1 MAGPVSVWN
10 QKRPCPQC
18 GAPLAA
24 TAAFCHLCGA
34 TLAPM
39 GMPGQP
45 GLPTKDEG
53 PKSPI
58 AMIKDFVE
66 EETKRPHYLIGFMFF
81 VMGALAAAFIPFYPA
96 WMNIMIGFIV
106 GVVSMWFPFLALM
119 FTGIA
124 METAAGYQSPEF
136 GLMFFIFMILI
147 LIVGLLW
154 DWKFGYLT
162 FLMIALAKIG
172 IPFVVPIL
180 TVMVYSVILAIGVT
194 IAATIFFAFLVT
206 NGNMYIAGFFIGPPH
221 TSSYM
226 IFCRP
231 TPGEGAVPDCPTP
244 AGDWN
249 PGLWGFCFT
258 RFKDADVDIVAKVFT
273 DNLGMSI
280 IPVFEIIAWCFAV
293 WIIIFVLKRRENVKM
308 FDWILYST
316 ISALT
321 LLMASLGSLLAFYGT
336 DGVTPFMVLLL
347 IGMVGATY
355 TSTALGI
362 MIRDVFS
369 TFFSESSAQAA
380 IGTRI
385 SEMSDLA
392 KTNFQDIG
400 GLEDVKQEI
409 KEAMII
415 PLLRPDIAEYFGI
428 TPPRGMLLFGPPGCG
443 KTMLMKALA
452 SELDVEMVSLK
463 CSDVMSKWYG
473 ESENKIAEV
482 FKFAKERCPAILFMD
497 EIDAIAKNR
506 AMYAADDVTPRIL
519 SIILS
524 ELDGMDKAAGLIV
537 VGTTN
542 RPELVDPALMRPG
555 RLDKIIYVPPP
566 DFEERIQILKV
577 HMKGKPIDPSV
588 NLQALAKKTE
598 RFSGADIANLT
609 KEGATI
615 AMKRAMKTRRA
626 TRITQKDF
634 EQVLQHVKP
643 SITLRMKEE
652 YEKMKLD
659 YERKM
664 HELQRSER
672 KIVVRWDDVGGLED
686 VKRALREFVELPLK
700 NPELLEEFRL
710 KTGRGIM
717 LFGPPGC
724 GKTWV
729 MRAAANELGIPM
741 QIVNGPELVSAL
753 AGVSESQI
761 RDLFSRAR
769 ENAPSIIFFDE
780 IDALASKASMRTPEV
795 SRAVSQFLTEL
806 DGVKPRDKVIL
817 VATTN
822 RPGILDPALLRPGRM
837 DKMFYVPPPDLQ
849 ARKDVFEIHLRD
861 SPKSG
866 YIDTK
871 LLAHRTE
878 GYSGADIAAI
888 VDEGKLIAIR
898 ERVADEKKAI
908 ESGQALPQGAFG
920 VKMEHLLEALTRI
933 KPSITPETIEW
944 CKSFIEAYGQRG

>member
-1 MAGPVSVWN
+1 
-10 QKRPCPQC
+10 
-18 GAPLAA
+18 
-24 TAAFCHLCGA
+24 
-34 TLAPM
+34 M

-45 GLPTKDEG
+45 GLPAKDEG
-53 PKSPI
+53 PKSPVKI
-58 AMIKDFVE
+58 IKELIE
-66 EETKRPHYLIGFMFF
+66 EETKRPHYLVGMMFF
-81 VMGALAAAFIPFYPA
+81 IMGSLAAAFIPFYPA
-96 WMNIMIGFIV
+96 WMNILIGFIV
-106 GVVSMWFPFLALM
+106 GVTAMWFPFIALL

-124 METAAGYQSPEF
+124 MEAAAGYQSPEF
-136 GLMFFIFMILI
+136 GLIFFVYMILI
-147 LIVGLLW
+147 LVIALLW
-154 DWKFGYLT
+154 DWKFGFLT
-162 FLMIALAKIG
+162 FFMISLAKIG

-180 TVMVYSVILAIGVT
+180 TVMIYSVLLAIAVT
-194 IAATIFFAFLVT
+194 VAASIFFALLVT

-221 TSSYM
+221 TTSYM
-226 IFCRP
+226 IFCRS
-231 TPGEGAVPDCPTP
+231 TPGEGGVPDCPQP
-244 AGDWN
+244 APDWT

-258 RFKDADVDIVAKVFT
+258 RFRFADVDVIAKVFC

-280 IPVFEIIAWCFAV
+280 IPVLEIIAWCFAV
-293 WIIIFVLKRRENVKM
+293 WIIIFILKKRENVTM
-308 FDWILYST
+308 FEWVLYST

-321 LLMASLGSLLAFYGT
+321 LLLASLGSLLAFYGT
-336 DGVTPFMVLLL
+336 EGVSPFMVLLL
-347 IGMVGATY
+347 IGMVGVVY

-362 MIRDVFS
+362 MVRDIFS
-369 TFFSESSAQAA
+369 TFFTESTAQDA

-385 SEMSDLA
+385 SEMVDLA
-392 KTNFQDIG
+392 KTTFQDIG

-452 SELDVEMVSLK
+452 SELDVEMIALK

-482 FKFAKERCPAILFMD
+482 FRFAKERCPAILFMD

-519 SIILS
+519 SIILA
-524 ELDGMDKAAGLIV
+524 ELDGMDKAQGLIV

-542 RPELVDPALMRPG
+542 RPELVDPALLRPG

-588 NLQALAKKTE
+588 NLQTLAKKTE
-598 RFSGADIANLT
+598 RFSGADIANLV
-609 KEGATI
+609 KEAATI

-664 HELQRSER
+664 HELQRQER
-672 KIVVRWDDVGGLED
+672 KVVVRWDDVGGLED

-710 KTGRGIM
+710 KTGRGIL

-724 GKTWV
+724 GKTHV

-761 RDLFSRAR
+761 RDLFARAR

-822 RPGILDPALLRPGRM
+822 RPGILDPAILRPGRM

-849 ARKDVFEIHLRD
+849 ARKDIFEIHLRD
-861 SPKSG
+861 APKSG

-878 GYSGADIAAI
+878 GYSGADIAAV
-888 VDEGKLIAIR
+888 VDEAKLIAIR
-898 ERVADEKKAI
+898 ERVAEEKKAA
-908 ESGQALPQGAFG
+908 ETGQALPQGQFG